1 MDFREQIIDLLVKET
16 GLAKEE
22 IDRMV
27 VVPPDPKLG
36 DYAFPCF
43 KLGGNPKDAAQKL
56 KEKLK
61 LPRTLSKVET
71 AGPYLNFFVNQSF
84 LTEQTLKAIA
94 TKKANYGSGKSH
106 KNIVLEFCSPNTNKP
121 LHLGHI
127 RNMSLGDALGKLIS
141 FQGATVHPVE
151 IVNDRGV
158 HICKSML
165 AYQRWGN
172 EKKPD
177 KKSDH
182 FVGDY
187 YVLFAKKAQEDPTL
201 EEAAQ
206 KMLVAWE
213 HGDKEV
219 RAVWKKMNK
228 WVFDGF
234 SQTYNRFGIKFEK
247 EYYESQ
253 LYMLGKDIVMD
264 ALKRGIFVKDEKGA
278 VIAPLEK
285 EGLTNKVVLR
295 ADGTSVYITQ
305 DLYLAQKRFDDFHF
319 DEMIYVTATEQNLAF
334 KQLFR
339 VLQLLKRPYAKK
351 LVHFSYGMVNLPS
364 GRMKSREGT
373 VVDAD
378 NLMDEISAL
387 AEKEV
392 RARYKDLS
400 EKEIKHRAEAIML
413 SAIKFFMIKTDAVRD
428 IVFNPEESLSFE
440 GETGPYLQYT
450 HARTCSVLKKAGK
463 NVKKIDYSLLQ
474 APQEAA
480 LVSMLNNFS
489 STINDAADHYR
500 PHVLCRYLLDL
511 AQAFNEFYHSC
522 QVISEDKE
530 LMQARLALVD
540 AVRQVLAN
548 GLGCLGIEALEEM

>member
-1 MDFREQIIDLLVKET
+1 MDFKEQIVTLLVKET

-22 IDRMV
+22 IERMV

-43 KLGGNPKDAAQKL
+43 KLGKNPKEAA
-56 KEKLK
+56 EKLQKQIK
-61 LPRTLSKVET
+61 LPHFLSKIEV
-71 AGPYLNFFVNQSF
+71 AGPYLNFFVNQSL

-94 TKKANYGSGKSH
+94 TQKATYGSGKSR

-127 RNMSLGDALGKLIS
+127 RNMSLGDALGKVIS

-187 YVLFAKKAQEDPTL
+187 YVLFAKKAKEDPAL

-206 KMLVAWE
+206 KMLLAWE
-213 HGDKEV
+213 QGDKEV

-228 WVFDGF
+228 WVLDGF
-234 SQTYNRFGIKFEK
+234 SQTYKRFGIKFEK

-253 LYMLGKDIVMD
+253 LYLLGKDIVMD
-264 ALKRGIFVKDEKGA
+264 GLRRGIFVKDKKGA

-305 DLYLAQKRFDDFHF
+305 DLYLAQKRFEDFHF

-339 VLQLLKRPYAKK
+339 VLELLKRPYAGK

-378 NLMDEISAL
+378 DLIDEVSAL
-387 AEKEV
+387 A
-392 RARYKDLS
+392 LS
-400 EKEIKHRAEAIML
+400 EVEKRYTTLSLVEKKRRAECIAL
-413 SAIKFFMIKTDAVRD
+413 GAIKFFMLRTDAVRD
-428 IVFNPEESLSFE
+428 IIFNPEESLSFE

-450 HARTCSVLKKAGK
+450 HARACSILRKAGK
-463 NVKKIDYSLLQ
+463 VSGKVNYNFFKEDSELRLVKLLTDF
-474 APQEAA
+474 PLKVKE
-480 LVSMLNNFS
+480 
-489 STINDAADHYR
+489 AADHHKI
-500 PHVLCRYLLDL
+500 HVLCRYLLDL
-511 AQAFNEFYHSC
+511 AQSFNEFYHAV
-522 QVISEDKE
+522 QVISDEKKV
-530 LMQARLALVD
+530 MKARLVLVD